1 MHVDTNKCYKI
12 LVPVDL
18 DEGAVEGFFGEL
30 EIVLEDRPEEV
41 LIDCSHLDH
50 ATSGHINLLWEA
62 QTKCDESGSAMR
74 LVSVRY
80 GLERVLRVLDLY
92 DLFTIGHDHV
102 EVGAEAD
109 ETGQGGVS
117 LELEFKASMPDI
129 NDALSRFHDFL
140 VRLGVPGTV
149 AFDLE
154 IVFYEVA
161 TNIRRHSGLTETDVI
176 AFSATPEQE
185 KISLRFADSGE
196 PFDPT
201 SATIDFDPRKA
212 IKSKQINGIGLTM
225 IQRLVDSITYRRVG
239 NSLNVVTLTK
249 HLRQG
254 GKRGVQD

>member
-1 MHVDTNKCYKI
+1 MHIDTNRWYKI

-18 DEGAVEGFFGEL
+18 DEGAIEGFFGEL
-30 EIVLEDRPEEV
+30 EVVLEERPDEV

-62 QTKCDESGSAMR
+62 QTKCDGAGAAMR

-92 DLFTIGHDHV
+92 DLFTIGYDRV
-102 EVGAEAD
+102 EVG
-109 ETGQGGVS
+109 TQPRQGSTESGIS
-117 LELEFKASMPDI
+117 LELEFKASMAGI

-140 VRLGVPGTV
+140 VRLGVPGTT

-161 TNIRRHSGLTETDVI
+161 TNIRRHSGLSETDLI
-176 AFSATPEQE
+176 AFTATPEND

-201 SATIDFDPRKA
+201 SASIDFDPRKA
-212 IKSKQINGIGLTM
+212 IRSKQTNGIGLTM
-225 IQRLVDSITYRRVG
+225 IQRLVDGIRYRRVG
-239 NSLNVVTLTK
+239 ERLNVVTLTK
-249 HLRQG
+249 CVR
-254 GKRGVQD
+254 